1 MPPTDSLVVAVTRAV
16 ERAETVS
23 DVRDGACEAAVDAGY
38 AFACFSGRD
47 DVFVTASAP
56 DVDPPDASDAV
67 PTYRAATSTSPGNE
81 SGAGGAPSAPRPGN
95 SGEDRGDDEARSTPG
110 AGDPGAHRPA
120 DAARDQPKDADS
132 DQPTDAD
139 RDPATD
145 ADRDPATDADCD
157 QSTDGGTPTTV
168 ESSPSPQVT
177 CMARDDGYTVTVPVV
192 EGDDKYGTL
201 ALGADERPETSDD
214 SDVLATVGSVVG
226 QALAHREAAADR
238 DSLSETLR
246 TERRQ
251 FEKLHSVA
259 AAMVSCEEETSI
271 YHLAIDAAENIL
283 EFDICGIDVVQD
295 GYFVPKATSTGM
307 EPDDSVRIPT
317 DEGIA
322 GESYQENRT
331 VIVDDVNDHPKA
343 DPANPEYS
351 SVLSVPIEGVGLFQ
365 AGATEQGAFSATDAE
380 LAELL
385 MAHVSATLQRLRSD
399 EALRESE
406 QKYRTLIEQSH
417 DAVVILRDSGF
428 EFVNQRATSL
438 FDRDRETLLDADAC
452 SLLHPDD
459 RTDIEAIAENLT
471 AEAGRQQTFEGR
483 IRRPNGDVRFC
494 EFSATSIRYDD
505 GLAVLG
511 SIRDITERKERER
524 DLERQNERLEE
535 FASVVSHDLRS
546 PINVARGSVDL
557 AATTADLSHLERAAD
572 ALDRMEALVEDI
584 LQLARKGRLV
594 DDTERVT
601 LDEVARDAWLSVDAP
616 DATLSVETDADVD
629 ADETRLR
636 ELFENLF
643 RNAVEHGAPSPDSE
657 THDDIAEHGGRD
669 IEIRVESLDDG
680 FAVEDDGSGLPA
692 GSHEEVFDRGFT
704 SAEDGTGFGLA
715 IVESIADAH
724 GWSVTA
730 VPPPTDTEDDGE
742 RGSRRG
748 ARFEITGCSP
758 G

>member
-16 ERAETVS
+16 ERAGTVS
-23 DVRDGACEAAVDAGY
+23 AVRDGVCEAAVEAGY
-38 AFACFSGRD
+38 AFACFSGRE
-47 DVFVTASAP
+47 DVFVTASEP
-56 DVDPPDASDAV
+56 DVDTPDASDAV
-67 PTYRAATSTSPGNE
+67 PTFRTAASRRPAPQ
-81 SGAGGAPSAPRPGN
+81 SGAADTPSAPQPGY
-95 SGEDRGDDEARSTPG
+95 SSEDQDHDKARSAEETTG
-110 AGDPGAHRPA
+110 ANAQGSG
-120 DAARDQPKDADS
+120 DAARDRPGNTDS
-132 DQPTDAD
+132 DQTSDAD
-139 RDPATD
+139 HDE
-145 ADRDPATDADCD
+145 
-157 QSTDGGTPTTV
+157 STDGGTPAVV
-168 ESSPSPQVT
+168 ESSPPPQVA
-177 CMARDDGYTVTVPVV
+177 CIAREDGYTVTVPVV
-192 EGDDKYGTL
+192 DGGDQYGTL
-201 ALGADERPETSDD
+201 ALGADERPETSEER
-214 SDVLATVGSVVG
+214 DVLATVGSVVG
-226 QALAHREAAADR
+226 QALAHQDAKAER
-238 DSLSETLR
+238 DDLKETLR
-246 TERRQ
+246 RERRQ

-295 GYFVPKATSTGM
+295 DYFVPKATSTGM
-307 EPDDSVRIPT
+307 EPDDSKRIPT
-317 DEGIA
+317 DEGVA
-322 GESYQENRT
+322 GESYQENQT
-331 VIVDDVNDHPKA
+331 IIVDDVTEHPKA
-343 DPANPEYS
+343 DPANPAYR

-365 AGATEQGAFSATDAE
+365 AGATEREAFTATDAE
-380 LAELL
+380 LVELL

-417 DAVVILRDSGF
+417 DAVAIIRDCGF

-438 FDRDRETLLDADAC
+438 FDRDRETLLEADAC

-459 RTDIEAIAENLT
+459 RTEIEAIAEDLT

-483 IRRPNGDVRFC
+483 IQRPNGDVRFC

-557 AATTADLSHLERAAD
+557 AETTDDLSHLDRAAD
-572 ALDRMEALVEDI
+572 ALDRMEVLVEDI
-584 LQLARKGRLV
+584 LQLARKGQLV
-594 DDTERVT
+594 DDTERVA
-601 LDEVARDAWLSVDAP
+601 LDDVATDAWLSVDAA
-616 DATLSVETDADVD
+616 DATLSVETDATVE

-643 RNAVEHGAPSPDSE
+643 RNAVEHGSTSPDSQARQDA
-657 THDDIAEHGGRD
+657 TDLGGDAENDGSGVA
-669 IEIRVESLDDG
+669 IRVESVDDG

-692 GSHEEVFDRGFT
+692 DSHADVFDRGFT
-704 SAEDGTGFGLA
+704 STEDGTGFGLA

-730 VPPPTDTEDDGE
+730 VPPPAATEDDAE
-742 RGSRRG
+742 RGTGRG

-758 G
+758 D